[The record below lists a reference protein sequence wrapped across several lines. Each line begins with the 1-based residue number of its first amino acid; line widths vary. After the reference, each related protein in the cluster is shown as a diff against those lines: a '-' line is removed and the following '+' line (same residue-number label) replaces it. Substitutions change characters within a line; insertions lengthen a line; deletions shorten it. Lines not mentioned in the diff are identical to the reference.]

1 MSLEG
6 ASSPWVQLSGVS
18 FSYGER
24 QTLQGVDLELRRGEL
39 SVLLGPN
46 GAGKST
52 LLGLLAGVL
61 RAQAGQVRVG
71 GEDPAALSRAAA
83 ARRVVYLPSR
93 AEAPADYTALELVL
107 MGRYPFG
114 RGLLSDHAADVVLA
128 REALARVDAL
138 AFAERS
144 AARLSSGERQRVLLA
159 RLLCQATPGAHDG
172 AGLLLLDEPTSAQD
186 LAHQLSLFRLL
197 RELAEGEGR
206 AILVASHAMNAA
218 ARHAHR
224 VLVLSA
230 GRLLRSGSPQEVL
243 TQPLLREAFA
253 VEALVSEAETPR
265 GPATYVV
272 PLEPSS
278 DSMDGGQ
285 AHRSDAEA

>member
-1 MSLEG
+1 MSE
-6 ASSPWVQLSGVS
+6 AEPWVQLAGVS

-24 QTLQGVDLELRRGEL
+24 RTLLDLDLELPRGEL

-61 RAQAGQVRVG
+61 RPGAGAIRVG
-71 GEDPAALSRAAA
+71 ESDPGALSRASA

-93 AEAPADYTALELVL
+93 AEAPADYSALELVL

-114 RGLLSDHAADVVLA
+114 RGLLSDRPADV
-128 REALARVDAL
+128 ALARDALAKVDAL

-144 AARLSSGERQRVLLA
+144 AAELSSGERQRVLLA
-159 RLLCQATPGAHDG
+159 RLLCQATPGAPDG

-186 LAHQLSLFRLL
+186 LAHRLSLFSLL
-197 RELAEGEGR
+197 RGLAEAEQR
-206 AILVASHAMNAA
+206 VVLVASHAINAA

-224 VLVLSA
+224 ILVLRE
-230 GRLLRSGSPQEVL
+230 GRLLSSGPPGEVL
-243 TQPLLREAFA
+243 TQPLLREAFG
-253 VEALVSEAETPR
+253 VEALIGQAEVSE
-265 GPATYVV
+265 GQATYVV
-272 PLEPSS
+272 PLEPISGP
-278 DSMDGGQ
+278 DGRGAGQ
-285 AHRSDAEA
+285 TP

>member
-1 MSLEG
+1 VS
-6 ASSPWVQLSGVS
+6 ASTPAWVQLSGVS

-24 QTLQGVDLELRRGEL
+24 GTLQGLDLELPRGEL

-52 LLGLLAGVL
+52 LLGILAGVL
-61 RAQAGQVRVG
+61 RPQAGQVRVG

-93 AEAPADYTALELVL
+93 AEAPVDYSALELVL

-114 RGLLSDHAADVVLA
+114 RGLLSDHAADVALA
-128 REALARVDAL
+128 RDALARVDAL

-144 AARLSSGERQRVLLA
+144 AAALSSGERQRVLLA

-186 LAHQLSLFRLL
+186 LAHQLSLFALL
-197 RELAEGEGR
+197 RELAETDQR
-206 AILVASHAMNAA
+206 AVLVASHAMNAA

-224 VLVLSA
+224 ILVLKEGRLLSA
-230 GRLLRSGSPQEVL
+230 GPPKEVL

-253 VEALVSEAETPR
+253 VEALVAEAETSR

-272 PLEPSS
+272 PLEPLAQ
-278 DSMDGGQ
+278 SMGAEG

>member
-1 MSLEG
+1 VSE
-6 ASSPWVQLSGVS
+6 AEPWVQLAGVS

-24 QTLQGVDLELRRGEL
+24 RTLLDLDLELPRGEL

-61 RAQAGQVRVG
+61 RPGAGAIRVG
-71 GEDPAALSRAAA
+71 ESDPGALSRASA

-93 AEAPADYTALELVL
+93 AEAPADYSALELVL

-114 RGLLSDHAADVVLA
+114 RGLLSDRPADV
-128 REALARVDAL
+128 ALARDALAKVDAL

-144 AARLSSGERQRVLLA
+144 AAELSSGERQRVLLA
-159 RLLCQATPGAHDG
+159 RLLCQATPGAPDG

-186 LAHQLSLFRLL
+186 LAHRLSLFSLL
-197 RELAEGEGR
+197 RGLAEAEQR
-206 AILVASHAMNAA
+206 VVLVASHAINAA

-224 VLVLSA
+224 ILVLRE
-230 GRLLRSGSPQEVL
+230 GRLLSSGPPGEVL
-243 TQPLLREAFA
+243 TQPLLREAFG
-253 VEALVSEAETPR
+253 VEALIGQAEVSE
-265 GPATYVV
+265 GQATYVV
-272 PLEPSS
+272 PLEPISGP
-278 DSMDGGQ
+278 DGRGAGQ
-285 AHRSDAEA
+285 TP